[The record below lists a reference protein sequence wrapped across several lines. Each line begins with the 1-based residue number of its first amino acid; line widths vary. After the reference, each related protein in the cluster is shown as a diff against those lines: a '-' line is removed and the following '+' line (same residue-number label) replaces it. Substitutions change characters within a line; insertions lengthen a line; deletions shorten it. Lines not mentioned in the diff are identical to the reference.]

1 MTTTNDDR
9 SEESGEILKTD
20 VLGRIRIRPEER
32 EKILDA
38 FEASGMSGAAFAKL
52 HGVKQQ
58 TFASWIQKRRRARGD
73 YDNVEKR
80 RELRMGGPRPKNK
93 TSQQKQPFALI
104 EVETSSQTSPNLLE
118 VELPGGALVKLTSPE
133 QINLLKN
140 LLRELS
146 C

>member
-32 EKILDA
+32 EKI
-38 FEASGMSGAAFAKL
+38 

-73 YDNVEKR
+73 YDDVEKR